1 MEIIVII
8 INNIFV
14 FKFKLVDAKI
24 LGINK
29 KIENGLIVPPVRYNK
44 KLN

>member
-1 MEIIVII
+1 MEKIVKI

-29 KIENGLIVPPVRYNK
+29 KRENGLIVPPVKYNK
-44 KLN
+44 KLS